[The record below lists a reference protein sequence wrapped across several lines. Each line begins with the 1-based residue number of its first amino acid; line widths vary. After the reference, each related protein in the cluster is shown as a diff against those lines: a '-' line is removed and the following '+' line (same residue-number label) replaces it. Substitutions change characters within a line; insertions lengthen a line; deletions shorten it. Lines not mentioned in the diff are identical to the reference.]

1 MTKIEGGVMNRLRQ
15 VQDILDNAV
24 GGPDAPVG
32 AHGPFW
38 RDQSRDQFV
47 ALDVFGL
54 PLVSVGDGSGSN
66 IVKALRGEVP
76 FGDDPQASFPR
87 MPAGFDPV
95 PPEQIDFI
103 SAWIDDG
110 CPEEVEEIGALE
122 ALLGGAPSGSAVVVV
137 SEGATPTPAQL
148 SLRTTDG
155 SQGDVTIR
163 VAPGSVASLQVS
175 PTSAHVSGTA
185 THVDVVATTPS
196 ANPNDTTIEVAHGP
210 TVLVSFALTAV
221 ASDEQ

>member
-1 MTKIEGGVMNRLRQ
+1 MNRFRQ
-15 VQDILDNAV
+15 VKDILDNAV
-24 GGPDAPVG
+24 GGPDAFVG

-38 RDQSRDQFV
+38 RVQSRDEFV
-47 ALDVFGL
+47 AIDVFGL
-54 PLVSVGDGSGSN
+54 QLVSVGDGSGSN

-76 FGDDPQASFPR
+76 FGDDPKANFPR
-87 MPAGFDPV
+87 MPAGLDPV
-95 PPEQIDFI
+95 PPEQVDFI

-110 CPEEVEEIGALE
+110 CPEEIGALE

-137 SEGATPTPAQL
+137 SAGATPTPAQL

-163 VAPGSVASLQVS
+163 VAAGSVATLEVS
-175 PTSAHVSGTA
+175 PTTAHVSGTA

-196 ANPNDTTIEVAHGP
+196 ASANDTTIEVVQGP
-210 TVLVSFALTAV
+210 TVVASVALTAV
-221 ASDEQ
+221 AADQQ

>member
-1 MTKIEGGVMNRLRQ
+1 MNRFQQ

-24 GGPDAPVG
+24 GGPDAFVG
-32 AHGPFW
+32 FHGPFW
-38 RDQSRDQFV
+38 RKSRDQFV
-47 ALDVFGL
+47 AFEFRGL
-54 PLVSVGDGSGSN
+54 PIVTLGDGSGSN
-66 IVKALRGEVP
+66 IVKALRGDLP
-76 FGDDPQASFPR
+76 FGDDPDAKFPR
-87 MPAGFDPV
+87 MPAGLDPV

-110 CPEEVEEIGALE
+110 CPEEVEEIGPLE
-122 ALLGGAPSGSAVVVV
+122 ALLGGAPSGSAVVPV
-137 SEGATPTPAQL
+137 SAGATPTPAQL

-196 ANPNDTTIEVAHGP
+196 AHPNDTTIEIVHGAA
-210 TVLVSFALTAV
+210 VLVSFALTAV